1 MSFGEN
7 LRRLRRDK
15 GWSQM
20 ELATKA
26 GIKTSHISTME
37 TSNDGDPKL
46 STIYK
51 LINALG
57 CSPNTL
63 LQDETAVGVQ
73 GIMEATLE
81 RASNLDEE
89 SKRVVV
95 EIVDHYCIAKG
106 LQQMLRKDKNG
117 IFPNILWSTSDIEP
131 ALKRKAED

>member
-15 GWSQM
+15 GWSQL

-26 GIKTSHISTME
+26 RIKTSHISTME
-37 TSNDGDPKL
+37 TSDAGDPKL

-51 LINALG
+51 LLNALG

-63 LQDETAVGVQ
+63 LQDENQVGTQ
-73 GIMEATLE
+73 GILEATLE
-81 RASNLDEE
+81 RASGLDEQ
-89 SKRVVV
+89 SKRVVA
-95 EIVDHYCIAKG
+95 EIIDHYCIAKG

-117 IFPNILWSTSDIEP
+117 ILPNVMWATADIEP
-131 ALKRKAED
+131 AIKKVWED

>member
-15 GWSQM
+15 GWSQA

-37 TSNDGDPKL
+37 TSDAGDPKL

-51 LINALG
+51 LLNALG

-63 LQDETAVGVQ
+63 LQDEEEVGLQ
-73 GIMEATLE
+73 GILEATLE
-81 RASNLDEE
+81 RASNLDEN

-106 LQQMLRKDKNG
+106 MQEMMRKDRNG
-117 IFPNILWSTSDIEP
+117 ILPNIIWSTSDIEP
-131 ALKRKAED
+131 VLKRTKED